1 MADGIPAISAGGFL
15 SRTAAFLILT
25 VCALLEAG
33 GDALARKGMH
43 AATSTGRLALYICAA
58 AVLFAYGWLVN
69 RPPWSFGSLL
79 GVYVVLFFVV
89 AQLLGVLVF
98 GDRVTL
104 PILAGGSLI
113 VAGGLVIT
121 LWR

>member
-1 MADGIPAISAGGFL
+1 MNKA
-15 SRTAAFLILT
+15 TTFLILLA
-25 VCALLEAG
+25 CALLEAG

-43 AATSTGRLALYICAA
+43 ARTMPARVACYVAA
-58 AVLFAYGWLVN
+58 AIVLFSYGWLVN
-69 RPPWSFGSLL
+69 RPPWSFGTLL

-89 AQLLGVLVF
+89 AQLLGLLVF
-98 GDRVTL
+98 GEKMTTQVAT
-104 PILAGGSLI
+104 GGALI

>member
-1 MADGIPAISAGGFL
+1 MNRL
-15 SRTAAFLILT
+15 SVFLILT

-33 GDALARKGMH
+33 GDALVRKGMH
-43 AATSTGRLALYICAA
+43 AGTIAGRLLLYICAA
-58 AVLFAYGWLVN
+58 LVLFAYGWLVN

-89 AQLLGVLVF
+89 AQILGIVIF
-98 GDRVTL
+98 GDKLTT
-104 PILAGGSLI
+104 PIMGGGALI
-113 VAGGLVIT
+113 LAGGLVIT